1 MLICFRIVCLAICF
15 SAMQNG
21 CGASL
26 STCKDIIAN
35 LQICN
40 GEKTSIKAVDVE
52 RLTLE
57 ITPTLTFVNL
67 ARFDDQE
74 KTVTLFV
81 TLDTLWN
88 DTSISITRNG

>member
-1 MLICFRIVCLAICF
+1 MGLAICF
-15 SAMQNG
+15 LALQKSHG
-21 CGASL
+21 S
-26 STCKDIIAN
+26 STCEDIIAN

-40 GEKTSIKAVDVE
+40 GAKTSIKAVDVE